1 MLTAFQIDA
10 LQNQADKLV
19 DPIVEFLIKDI
30 AKRIS
35 QAGQLTGTAA
45 YQVWTAQRLGLS
57 QRKLKKEL
65 QKLLKVS
72 QKEIEMLLTQAAE
85 TGYNFDI
92 SKHPTTHA
100 IPLAANSSLQQ
111 ILDATVKQATE
122 ELYNITQTIG
132 FVGPDG
138 ACRGLTE
145 AYNHA
150 CDFAFQKVTTG
161 AQDYIS
167 AVRDATRNLA
177 KKGIQTI
184 DYESGVHTSME
195 AAVRRNIMGGLGI
208 MQEQISQQN
217 HDALGCDG
225 WELSAHAGS
234 APDHEPYQGKQYTDA
249 EYTKLN
255 NRLVRR
261 IGTLNC
267 GHAAFPI
274 ILGVNSPQYTPEE
287 LEKLR
292 DDNETGVEFEGKHY
306 TLYEATQKQRKY
318 ERTIRYRKREIL
330 IDETLGDKDKLQAD
344 QIKLIRLKEEYKRF
358 SKGVGLPMQYE
369 RMEKAGFN
377 WKKGKAAEKE
387 VARLYEERQFARAS
401 DYFSVLP
408 PIKGD
413 AIKPQSIYKEL
424 HKSDVGMHAFEYI
437 VKNKIPV
444 EVNYTDEVKPGTRGV
459 TIGRSILIYAKNT
472 KTIRLTTETIIH
484 EATHIELASRKKTQ
498 WEEAYCFAQEA
509 KHTKKQLTFTD
520 LKSIIKT
527 VKKLYP
533 EYPWR

>member
-10 LQNQADKLV
+10 LQNQVDKLV
-19 DPIVEFLIKDI
+19 DPILEFLIKDI

-358 SKGVGLPMQYE
+358 SKGVGLPMQHE

-377 WKKGKAAEKE
+377 WKKGKAAEKTTAE
-387 VARLYEERQFARAS
+387 KFKEILEKANNGDKIELDDDMESIVAGKPFEQLQPLREKLSDRTVRKWYNVQDAAIPSQIDRSLSIEGQARQACELRNQNRTNARDLMRNQKKRRELDITDPNKSFEELIEDKMKRKNLSREQ
-401 DYFSVLP
+401 
-408 PIKGD
+408 
-413 AIKPQSIYKEL
+413 AIA
-424 HKSDVGMHAFEYI
+424 D
-437 VKNKIPV
+437 
-444 EVNYTDEVKPGTRGV
+444 
-459 TIGRSILIYAKNT
+459 ILRTAT
-472 KTIRLTTETIIH
+472 KT
-484 EATHIELASRKKTQ
+484 RKSVN
-498 WEEAYCFAQEA
+498 
-509 KHTKKQLTFTD
+509 KQLG
-520 LKSIIKT
+520 L
-527 VKKLYP
+527 
-533 EYPWR
+533 EG